1 MNAMLR
7 GQATKLTRWLV
18 GPFAVACLVV
28 CPLGIA
34 QSMYKWVDEKGRTV
48 FSETPPPAGVK
59 GEKIEVRTQP
69 AEKPAVENWK
79 QREQQSR
86 ERRAKQGMDE
96 EKARQQDEA
105 QRERRC
111 YNARVRYDRMST
123 PGAVYRFDSKGE
135 RVYYTDDE
143 RAAQAE
149 EAKRDMA
156 SYCR

>member
-1 MNAMLR
+1 
-7 GQATKLTRWLV
+7 
-18 GPFAVACLVV
+18 
-28 CPLGIA
+28 
-34 QSMYKWVDEKGRTV
+34 MYKWVDEKGRTV

-59 GEKIEVRTQP
+59 GEKIEVKTKP
-69 AEKPAVENWK
+69 AEKPAAENWK
-79 QREQQSR
+79 QREQESR
-86 ERRAKQGMDE
+86 ERRAKQGVEE
-96 EKARQQDEA
+96 EKTRQQDEA

-123 PGAVYRFDSKGE
+123 PGAVYRLDSKGE

-143 RAAQAE
+143 RAAQAD

>member
-1 MNAMLR
+1 MR
-7 GQATKLTRWLV
+7 RSLV
-18 GPFAVACLVV
+18 LLCAAAALGAC
-28 CPLGIA
+28 PA
-34 QSMYKWVDEKGRTV
+34 FSQSMYKWVDEKGRTV

-69 AEKPAVENWK
+69 AQKPAVENWK
-79 QREQQSR
+79 QREQEFR
-86 ERRAKQGMDE
+86 ERRAKQGVDE
-96 EKARQQDEA
+96 EKARQADDA
-105 QRERRC
+105 NRERRC
-111 YNARVRYDRMST
+111 YDAKVKYDRMT
-123 PGAVYRFDSKGE
+123 RAGRVYRLDDKGE